1 MSVADL
7 DVLMARIIERKAAI
21 KAEEEALRWDL
32 DTLETLHADGVID
45 PKFAWDDWSF
55 SRSPGRISYDYPPE
69 IVALEIELQDR
80 RQPKSP
86 PPPSGPSAHLS
97 DEHRYPPA
105 HQCANRAG
113 SF

>member
-80 RQPKSP
+80 KAVAVELEQATQKHSTPFWTIRAPK
-86 PPPSGPSAHLS
+86 
-97 DEHRYPPA
+97 R
-105 HQCANRAG
+105 
-113 SF
+113 